1 MVSMSNTSRL
11 LFVGPA
17 GMDDRPL
24 CERCDTTSHRPLRV
38 LDYSDGRRKVV
49 CPDCMTFEEDQ
60 VARESFWADANE
72 IDTHLD
78 AIRVLSFDS
87 TEAQDARWI
96 PAEALASLTGTPGLV
111 EEMRSV
117 REMPKRVPEGW
128 RLMHLDEREHWEV
141 PGIDGYLASL
151 VKGTDPD
158 LPLVVC
164 DCDWAPGLIH
174 YRVDRE
180 EAR

>member
-1 MVSMSNTSRL
+1 MVCMSNTGRL

-24 CERCDTTSHRPLRV
+24 CERCDTTSYRPLRV

-49 CPDCMTFEEDQ
+49 CPDCMTVEEDQ
-60 VARESFWADANE
+60 VAQESFRADAGE
-72 IDTHLD
+72 LDAHLD
-78 AIRVLSFDS
+78 AIGVLSFGS
-87 TEAQDARWI
+87 IEAQDASWG
-96 PAEALASLTGTPGLV
+96 PAEAVVGLTETTGLV

-117 REMPKRVPEGW
+117 REMPNRVPEGW
-128 RLMHLDEREHWEV
+128 RLMHLDEREHWEL
-141 PGIDGYLASL
+141 PGVDGYLASL

-164 DCDWAPGLIH
+164 DCDWAPGLVH

-180 EAR
+180 ADR